1 MVLFQKRKIY
11 RYGDSAI
18 YVERRNK
25 KSIHVVVFEY
35 RDTIEFMYCCHEVQI
50 QNHTGF
56 DANLQ
61 FYMNG
66 DVEEC
71 LSPTMEVIRATDV
84 LDTFEMDLLFIPHY
98 AKIDSLNIHHD
109 GIYAKS
115 AISDY
120 TNWWSRETWEGFE

>member
-25 KSIHVVVFEY
+25 KSIRVVVFEY
-35 RDTIEFMYCCHEVQI
+35 RDTIEFMYACHQVKI
-50 QNHTGF
+50 PNHTGF
-56 DANLQ
+56 DTHLK
-61 FYMNG
+61 FFMDG

-84 LDTFEMDLLFIPHY
+84 LDSFEMPLLFIPHD
-98 AKIDSLNIHHD
+98 ANIDSLHIHYD

-115 AISDY
+115 AICDF
-120 TNWWSRETWEGFE
+120 TNFWHRETWEGFE